1 MAIILLVFLVFFI
14 PIICLTAYLATEN
27 ILFCVFGIDIR
38 NEITV
43 KYIRRNGISSFDP
56 TRFRITD
63 SFRKEIED
71 CGLKLVEI
79 EEPHW
84 VGNVFGETNTLRKKI
99 LIENN

>member
-1 MAIILLVFLVFFI
+1 MQIILLVFLVLFI
-14 PIICLTAYLATEN
+14 VIIGLASYFAIEN

-43 KYIRRNGISSFDP
+43 KYIRRSGISSFDP
-56 TRFRITD
+56 SRFKITD
-63 SFRKEIED
+63 SFRKEIEN

-84 VGNVFGETNTLRKKI
+84 VGNVFGETKTLKKKI
-99 LIENN
+99 LIETK

>member
-1 MAIILLVFLVFFI
+1 MAIILIVFLVFFI
-14 PIICLTAYLATEN
+14 PIICLTSYFAIEN
-27 ILFCVFGIDIR
+27 ILLCLFGIDIR

-43 KYIRRNGISSFDP
+43 KYIRRNGISSLDP

-84 VGNVFGETNTLRKKI
+84 VGNVFGETETLRKRI
-99 LIENN
+99 LIENK